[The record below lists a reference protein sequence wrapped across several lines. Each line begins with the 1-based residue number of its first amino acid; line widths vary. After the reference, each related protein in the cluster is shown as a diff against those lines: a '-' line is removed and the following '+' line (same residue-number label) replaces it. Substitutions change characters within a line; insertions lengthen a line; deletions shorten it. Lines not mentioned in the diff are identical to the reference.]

1 MAPNTNIKIAESFSS
16 LEMSLQKVRLQL
28 SLDESHDW
36 IYFRWKIE
44 FRKRVPVSPTMT
56 TAPFSTSINKTIKK
70 TAVSSGNSYLPTLQK
85 YLVHVSMKSVRNATK
100 FKTSLPFL
108 PLLRLWLA
116 CNPNAI
122 HICSS
127 RDRSCS
133 VTSIARLSPQSS
145 VRIAL

>member
-70 TAVSSGNSYLPTLQK
+70 LQSVLVTLI
-85 YLVHVSMKSVRNATK
+85 
-100 FKTSLPFL
+100 FL
-108 PLLRLWLA
+108 H
-116 CNPNAI
+116 CKNI
-122 HICSS
+122 
-127 RDRSCS
+127 
-133 VTSIARLSPQSS
+133 
-145 VRIAL
+145 